1 MYGIVLCWG
10 TGAIWHCVFVTLS
23 ASQIITSAKHLSLS
37 FFPSMSLTLA
47 LTSSLT
53 SALEFGRRPSFHIQ
67 IQRCEI
73 WTKYDYVCA
82 CNVSHTSVYRT
93 LIIPYQ
99 AYSFN
104 TLWHLQ
110 MCTTI
115 FAILQLNFESNHK
128 SVLFF
133 GWASASRSLSLSVS
147 LSLPLSLAPSPSLSL
162 SRALPPLSLA
172 FILPLYPFPTLILAL
187 SMILFSLFTH
197 QTDVYRWYSPFPLF
211 RSNNFLSKTKA
222 NKRV

>member
-115 FAILQLNFESNHK
+115 CNSTTELWIK
-128 SVLFF
+128 SQICSFF
-133 GWASASRSLSLSVS
+133 RLSQCFSLSLS
-147 LSLPLSLAPSPSLSL
+147 LG
-162 SRALPPLSLA
+162 
-172 FILPLYPFPTLILAL
+172 LAL
-187 SMILFSLFTH
+187 CVMWVWVHLN
-197 QTDVYRWYSPFPLF
+197 VY
-211 RSNNFLSKTKA
+211 
-222 NKRV
+222 